1 MATEITENADDMVAE
16 ENQMSSDDL
25 IHAEDNS
32 DYDILEEEEDLIAEN
47 DQVWVKTKK
56 EIWRGTV
63 LLIPY
68 SKKKEDREYLKIK
81 WMDTR
86 KEDRILIKNVS
97 LNYSKK
103 KSISAHSTVL

>member
-1 MATEITENADDMVAE
+1 MATEITKHTNGMVAS

-25 IHAEDNS
+25 IRTGDYS
-32 DYDILEEEEDLIAEN
+32 DHNILEEEKDLISEN

-68 SKKKEDREYLKIK
+68 SKNKEDREYLKIK

-103 KSISAHSTVL
+103 